1 MKIGLQFAMP
11 AEFHALPGAKELE
24 AFETVSGVPFYEAAP
39 GIIACAGGVSKVNA
53 AMAAEILCL
62 KYGVDMIVNAG
73 VAGCLT
79 ELPTGSLVVAE
90 DFVQHD
96 VDTSAI
102 GDPVGLVS
110 TVNRVLF
117 PTWKPERC
125 VELLAAL
132 GRKAALGRVA
142 TGDWFA
148 VRSDR
153 AIFIRDTFH
162 PLLTEMEGGA
172 IAQVCPSWRSNLC
185 RIICSG
191 RARRRS
197 FSISPTLWR
206 IWAQWYSHW
215 RRLCRRRRS
224 ERGKPRCACHI
235 VSSRNEQSFRLLFFY
250 GGAK

>member
-96 VDTSAI
+96 VDTTAI

-110 TVNRVLF
+110 TVNQIQF
-117 PTWKPERC
+117 PTADLP
-125 VELLAAL
+125 AA
-132 GRKAALGRVA
+132 KAAMDATGVPYRTGWVA

-148 VRSDR
+148 TDTPRSHWI
-153 AIFIRDTFH
+153 ADTFH
-162 PLLTEMEGGA
+162 PLLCEMEGCA
-172 IAQVCPSWRSNLC
+172 VAQVCLRNGVKFMAIKSVSDCLFEHHDF
-185 RIICSG
+185 
-191 RARRRS
+191 AFS
-197 FSISPTLWR
+197 FPAAMKDLNRVVMAFLTQLTK
-206 IWAQWYSHW
+206 
-215 RRLCRRRRS
+215 
-224 ERGKPRCACHI
+224 E
-235 VSSRNEQSFRLLFFY
+235 
-250 GGAK
+250 